1 MKNFNLIVALI
12 SISFFLISCSP
23 KKIEIPLNDV
33 ELSSPVSEYIEIDGK
48 KAILEYDNPYEGMDL
63 NIGDYYDI
71 LMGNQKLATYT
82 LKIPVKLIKELSAT
96 SEGNKI
102 SEQTHLEVCFL
113 EDNGMIISPFFYSDG
128 IKLDEPTG
136 TLIFTAKSGLKFNFE
151 HEGEITD
158 KVIEKEWKR
167 YFSDYKSSIND
178 QMKKFK
184 NAKKLRISK

>member
-12 SISFFLISCSP
+12 SINFFLISCSP
-23 KKIEIPLNDV
+23 KKTEIPLNDV
-33 ELSSPVSEYIEIDGK
+33 ELISPVSEYIEIDGK

-82 LKIPVKLIKELSAT
+82 LKIPVKLIKELPAT

-102 SEQTHLEVCFL
+102 SEQTDLEICFPE
-113 EDNGMIISPFFYSDG
+113 EDGTINSLFFYSDG

-136 TLIFTAKSGLKFNFE
+136 TLIFTAKSGLKFKFE

-158 KVIEKEWKR
+158 EVIEKEWKR
-167 YFSDYKSSIND
+167 YFRDYQRSINNE
-178 QMKKFK
+178 MKKIK